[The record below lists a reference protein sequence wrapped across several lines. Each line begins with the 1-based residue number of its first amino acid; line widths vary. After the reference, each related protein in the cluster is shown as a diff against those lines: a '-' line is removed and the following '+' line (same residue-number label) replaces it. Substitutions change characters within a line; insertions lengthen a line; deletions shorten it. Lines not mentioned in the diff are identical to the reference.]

1 MKNCFRIEKIFIFFL
16 YGLCEAFLQTANTPC
31 EKKICKIEY
40 GEISIFYKLWRL
52 L

>member
-31 EKKICKIEY
+31 EKKNLQNRIR
-40 GEISIFYKLWRL
+40 GNFYFL
-52 L
+52 